1 MDSSIIDIKKIFF
14 GYSDGKNEA
23 KENIFLDTF
32 FDYGNIYSQLHT
44 GKYLILGSKGSGKTL
59 LIEYF
64 KKKRA
69 LEGDLF
75 VDIRLEEFLKKKE
88 QILKEDGLYDVESLL
103 KWIIYIDLSKMLLTT
118 DSIEKNKY
126 LKNIEKFMNKNKFDL
141 NLDTDKILETI
152 IEKGFKNELSWK
164 RIFSFD
170 FLNELKKHNKN
181 KVGDYYNY
189 ISELEKS
196 CISAIKNINF
206 KNCIYI
212 IFDEL
217 DIIAKKTNNSLEVL
231 SKLVD
236 LFHTLNTKWQE
247 NNIPIRLII
256 SLRSD
261 VYRKLDS
268 INSGK
273 IKEDYGLLLDWGKQM
288 DLKSP
293 LFKLIFHK
301 IRYSDPTLKN
311 LSDNQIWRSLFGCF
325 KISIHHKKISLTR
338 YILSKTLLRPRDI
351 VAFFRKLQEQIP
363 TGEKIDENSIKAI
376 LKDYSS
382 YLSLEMFNEA
392 CIFLTSDEFL
402 EALELLKNMRMTI
415 FSYDDITSYLKEN
428 KNSYT
433 KITLKNLEQILKIL
447 FEIGLLGNLKSIN
460 GSSNNV
466 LYFKYKDDCEMNK
479 KEKFSIHFGIR
490 HHLNLSLD

>member
-1 MDSSIIDIKKIFF
+1 
-14 GYSDGKNEA
+14 
-23 KENIFLDTF
+23 
-32 FDYGNIYSQLHT
+32 
-44 GKYLILGSKGSGKTL
+44 
-59 LIEYF
+59 
-64 KKKRA
+64 
-69 LEGDLF
+69 
-75 VDIRLEEFLKKKE
+75 
-88 QILKEDGLYDVESLL
+88 
-103 KWIIYIDLSKMLLTT
+103 MLLTT

-152 IEKGFKNELSWK
+152 IEKGFKSGVSWK

-170 FLNELKKHNKN
+170 FFNELKKHNKN

-196 CISAIKNINF
+196 SISAIKNINF

-261 VYRKLDS
+261 IYRKLDS

-288 DLKSP
+288 NLKSP

-311 LSDNQIWRSLFGCF
+311 LSDQQIWGSLFGCF
-325 KISIHHKKISLTR
+325 KIFIHHKKISLTR

-363 TGEKIDENSIKAI
+363 TGKKIDENSIKAI

-415 FSYDDITSYLKEN
+415 FS
-428 KNSYT
+428 
-433 KITLKNLEQILKIL
+433 
-447 FEIGLLGNLKSIN
+447 
-460 GSSNNV
+460 
-466 LYFKYKDDCEMNK
+466 
-479 KEKFSIHFGIR
+479 
-490 HHLNLSLD
+490 